1 MVGIDSGSSTAP
13 YEQLRAQLAAQVT
26 SGELAAGA
34 RLATVRRLAEDLGL
48 APNTVA
54 RAYRELEADG
64 FIETHG
70 RNGTFVSAQG
80 DAAER
85 AAQDAAREY
94 ADRIRKLGVA
104 PNKRSATSLAPWRTE
119 HSGTEHSGLSA
130 QDRAIGDRALRSRA
144 RPSPDRGFQSGAR

>member
-1 MVGIDSGSSTAP
+1 MVEISSARGAAP

-34 RLATVRRLAEDLGL
+34 RLATVRQLAEDLGL

-64 FIETHG
+64 FVETRG

-94 ADRIRKLGVA
+94 ADRIRKLG
-104 PNKRSATSLAPWRTE
+104 LAPEQALGYVT
-119 HSGTEHSGLSA
+119 
-130 QDRAIGDRALRSRA
+130 RALEERVPR
-144 RPSPDRGFQSGAR
+144 D